1 MAPSPSNA
9 HRPAAQRVAS
19 VLWVLFGFDGR
30 IGREAFWLGFALVT
44 LVEAVVL
51 SPMRGNLEA
60 LLEAPNLPFMIV
72 VLVALW
78 SEFALAVK
86 RLHDRGLSAL
96 FTIAL
101 LVPFANFVFFFII
114 LGFMPGDAGANR
126 FGPATNT
133 RGR

>member
-1 MAPSPSNA
+1 MAPSPSTA
-9 HRPAAQRVAS
+9 PRPGAARVPS

-44 LVEAVVL
+44 LVEAVLL
-51 SPMRGNLEA
+51 SSVRGNLES
-60 LLEAPNLPFMIV
+60 LIEEPNLPFTIV
-72 VLVALW
+72 VIVALW
-78 SEFALAVK
+78 SEFALAIK
-86 RLHDRGLSAL
+86 RLHDRGLGAL
-96 FTIAL
+96 FSVAL

-126 FGPATNT
+126 YGPGPES